1 MTAGG
6 ETPDERI
13 GYGFRLVLTRAP
25 ERDEERVLRGVYE
38 KFLGKYSAD
47 SEAAEELLAQGE
59 SPLNELLDRAEL
71 ASYAGVASLILN
83 LDEAITKE

>member
-1 MTAGG
+1 MEGSATHGG
-6 ETPDERI
+6 LLSCHGPR
-13 GYGFRLVLTRAP
+13 GRR
-25 ERDEERVLRGVYE
+25 RREERVLRGVYE

-59 SPLNELLDRAEL
+59 SPFDESLDRAEL